1 MFGFGYD
8 MVCVW
13 FGEVVVFQYFA
24 LKSLFSSVLNDQLI
38 LNGGLLILIQIKKK
52 KKMGAGCLVDI

>member
-1 MFGFGYD
+1 M
-8 MVCVW
+8 CVGGG

-38 LNGGLLILIQIKKK
+38 LNGGLLILIQIKKEN
-52 KKMGAGCLVDI
+52 GCWMSR

>member
-13 FGEVVVFQYFA
+13 GGGFGEVVVFQYFA

-38 LNGGLLILIQIKKK
+38 LNGGLLILIQIKKEN
-52 KKMGAGCLVDI
+52 GCWMSR